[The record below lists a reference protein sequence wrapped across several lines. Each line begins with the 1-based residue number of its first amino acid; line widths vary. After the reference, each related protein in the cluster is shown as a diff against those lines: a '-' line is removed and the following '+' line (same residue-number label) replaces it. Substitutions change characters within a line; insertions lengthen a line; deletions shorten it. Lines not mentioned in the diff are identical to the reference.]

1 MSDGEQ
7 TTGTSDENYNLIS
20 ILYHMLEGAETYE
33 MYAEDAEDADD
44 QELAGFFREVQN
56 TNRQLAERAKDL
68 LKQRLS

>member
-1 MSDGEQ
+1 
-7 TTGTSDENYNLIS
+7 
-20 ILYHMLEGAETYE
+20 MLEGAETYE
-33 MYAEDAEDADD
+33 LYAEDAEDADD

>member
-33 MYAEDAEDADD
+33 LYAEDAEDADD

>member
-1 MSDGEQ
+1 MNNGEE

-20 ILYHMLEGAETYE
+20 LLYHVLDGAETYE

-56 TNRQLAERAKDL
+56 TNRQLAERAKEL

>member
-1 MSDGEQ
+1 MTDGEQ
-7 TTGTSDENYNLIS
+7 TTGTTDENYNLIS

-33 MYAEDAEDADD
+33 LYAEDADEADD
-44 QELAGFFREVQN
+44 QELANFFREVQN